1 MTLIKP
7 LAYSSRALAA
17 DRFQLRDGF
26 LNGAR
31 KCAGALRVAQ
41 ISGHDATAEF

>member
-7 LAYSSRALAA
+7 LAYSFSILAA
-17 DRFQLRDGF
+17 GRFQLRDGSPQS
-26 LNGAR
+26 AR